1 MALCG
6 KMSVT
11 LLDEA
16 PFEHSEVV
24 SDNIFQTRLISLIA
38 YQYHIND
45 ATEEIWILLPYTV
58 GKTFIC

>member
-45 ATEEIWILLPYTV
+45 ATEEI
-58 GKTFIC
+58 